1 MLKQN
6 KYFVAYLNY
15 LVKGGRTRGW
25 KVEPRLKEI
34 QMVSVKTSFFFIQ
47 VLKYGCLSGTD
58 WLRASRSDN
67 LGLGL
72 AIGAVFV

>member
-34 QMVSVKTSFFFIQ
+34 QMVSVKTSLFFHPGFEI
-47 VLKYGCLSGTD
+47 
-58 WLRASRSDN
+58 WL
-67 LGLGL
+67 
-72 AIGAVFV
+72 FVWH